1 MIVATQQDDHYLWS
15 SESHRGEFEVK
26 KISLSIAAALSIAG
40 ATASFA
46 AELPNYET
54 SGLPI
59 SAVQLRVIGAAG
71 VREQSPAANSTVTP
85 VQLSVLTPRKKLS
98 TATVVPSTTGIGRS
112 IR

>member
-1 MIVATQQDDHYLWS
+1 M
-15 SESHRGEFEVK
+15 K
-26 KISLSIAAALSIAG
+26 KISLSIAAALSITG

-46 AELPNYET
+46 AELPSYET

-59 SAVQLRVIGAAG
+59 SAVQLRVVGATD
-71 VREQSPAANSTVTP
+71 VREQSPAADSTITP

-98 TATVVPSTTGIGRS
+98 TATIAPGTTGMGRS